1 MTMTKQVFFRS
12 EKVSAR
18 DKAATTSD
26 VARQI
31 IETEA
36 ADRIRKNA
44 RLRQLREA
52 QPFELKTVRQARRGM
67 IPVVGPTR

>member
-1 MTMTKQVFFRS
+1 MTMTKPAFFKP

-36 ADRIRKNA
+36 ADRTRKTA

-52 QPFELKTVRQARRGM
+52 RPIELKPVR
-67 IPVVGPTR
+67 PTRRRKPPLSAAA